1 MKKKT
6 RLPSTKL
13 ITVNA
18 DYIAEH
24 ITDKALWN
32 AKWNIFEYDGWKAEL
47 TLDYINVSRKYV
59 AIEMKVYPDG
69 RPWRYEYTYITVSL
83 TNEENRQGTFVRAL
97 CSSFNNLMRLQ
108 AKAQLRDTPAY
119 NELSELDDASHDS
132 LKEAGERYCDEHDI
146 KDDDIRDAVIDKFT
160 DEATNLAEEFLSKN
174 EDANV
179 KVSAIF
185 ADWLDCE
192 KASEEFRMRAKDVKK
207 GFMRG
212 EWMRA
217 LNAKKKVEK
226 IGIEEYMLE
235 QGIDAKE
242 IAEGI

>member
-1 MKKKT
+1 MKKKV

-13 ITVNA
+13 VVINA
-18 DYIAEH
+18 DYIVEH

-59 AIEMKVYPDG
+59 SIEMKVYPSDH
-69 RPWRYEYTYITVSL
+69 PWRYEYASITVSL

-97 CSSFNNLMRLQ
+97 CESFDRLMREQ
-108 AKAQLRDTPAY
+108 TKAQLTRTPAY
-119 NELSELDDASHDS
+119 KELSELDDASHDS
-132 LKEAGERYCDEHDI
+132 LKEDGERYCDEHDI

-160 DEATNLAEEFLSKN
+160 DEATNLAGEFLNKN
-174 EDANV
+174 ENANV

-185 ADWLDCE
+185 ADWLGCE
-192 KASEEFRMRAKDVKK
+192 KASEEYRKRAKDVKK

-217 LNAKKKVEK
+217 LNAKKKVER
-226 IGIEEYMLE
+226 IGIEEYMIE
-235 QGIDAKE
+235 NGYDKDSIIE
-242 IAEGI
+242 